1 MDSIAKILLR
11 RTRASDALPPRP
23 ASGDP
28 HGAKMP
34 SAPKRAAAPAA
45 KARPAAKA
53 SAKKPAAKPAKAM
66 RRK

>member
-11 RTRASDALPPRP
+11 KARASDPAPPRP

-34 SAPKRAAAPAA
+34 SVAKRAAAKPAA
-45 KARPAAKA
+45 KAAAPARKPAAKA
-53 SAKKPAAKPAKAM
+53 PT

>member
-11 RTRASDALPPRP
+11 RTRASDVVPPRP

-28 HGAKMP
+28 H
-34 SAPKRAAAPAA
+34 APKKATAPARRAAAKPAA
-45 KARPAAKA
+45 KAKAAA
-53 SAKKPAAKPAKAM
+53 RKPAAKVPA